1 MADSSIEAVPARIT
15 LNGVAPLIMLGFIAT
30 AGMFSANIMPVLVSA
45 LREGLGY
52 TARDAGLIGAA
63 DVYGA
68 AFGCALAALFIRK
81 LPWRATAAVMLTAM
95 ILVDALSTLWG
106 GFGTLL
112 PLRLVHGLIG
122 GVSVGIGFSVIA
134 RTPTPDRGFGVLM
147 LVQFWLAGLALM
159 LLPRLVAQRGPAV
172 VFLALAALSLLALI
186 LLPLIPDYPEQ
197 SAPPLG
203 PRLRAR
209 WNTPLL
215 LALLGL
221 FLFQATKMSLYSYLL
236 GFGRSLQLST
246 GFLSG
251 VIGAAAWLGSLGSL
265 VVVTLGLR
273 YGRLRPLSVTIVLAV
288 AAYLAFLFCNGIPA
302 LFAVAEITV
311 AMVWAFVAPY
321 LFGMCS
327 SFDGYGRMAAWSSFF
342 SKLGMATGPALGG
355 VVLAETH
362 YDRLL
367 WLAIAGIIGSG
378 LCVAW
383 PALLLDRQR
392 AARA

>member
-1 MADSSIEAVPARIT
+1 MRTRLEGLAA
-15 LNGVAPLIMLGFIAT
+15 LIMLGFIAT

-52 TARDAGLIGAA
+52 SARDAGLIGAA

-68 AFGCALAALFIRK
+68 AFGCALAALLIRK

-95 ILVDALSTLWG
+95 ILIDALSTLWG

-112 PLRLVHGLIG
+112 PLRLAHGLIG

-134 RTPTPDRGFGVLM
+134 RTPAPDRGFGVLM
-147 LVQFWLAGLALM
+147 LIQFWLAGLAVM
-159 LLPRLVAQRGPAV
+159 LLPRLAAQWGPAV
-172 VFLALAALSLLALI
+172 VFLGLAALSMLALI
-186 LLPLIPDYPEQ
+186 LLPLVPDYPEQ
-197 SAPPLG
+197 PTPPLA
-203 PRLRAR
+203 PRSRAR
-209 WNTPLL
+209 WNAPLL
-215 LALLGL
+215 LGLLGL
-221 FLFQATKMSLYSYLL
+221 FLFQATKMSLYSYLF
-236 GFGRSLQLST
+236 GFGHSLQLST
-246 GFLSG
+246 GFLSA
-251 VIGAAAWLGSLGSL
+251 VVAAAAWLGSLGCL
-265 VVVTLGLR
+265 AVVTLGLR
-273 YGRLRPLSVTIVLAV
+273 YGRLRPLCVAIVLAV
-288 AAYLAFLFCNGIPA
+288 AAYVAFLWCQGIPV
-302 LFAVAEITV
+302 LFAAAEITV

-327 SFDGYGRMAAWSSFF
+327 SFDGQGRMAAWSSFF

-362 YDRLL
+362 YERLL

-392 AARA
+392 AVQA